1 MERPCMLMGWPYFQ
15 NQSADSMQSQEK
27 LRGNI
32 VKIYYIMHENPIIPL
47 FCIISMKE
55 FLKALDPSWF

>member
-1 MERPCMLMGWPYFQ
+1 MERPCMLMGWPFFQ
-15 NQSADSMQSQEK
+15 NQSTDSMQSQEI
-27 LRGNI
+27 RGNI

-47 FCIISMKE
+47 FCITSIKT